1 MRVFGAIMFALGGS
15 LLLYG
20 TSLVLSNGITWRLG
34 GLLSELD
41 FFWRGGASTA
51 CVIDDSAS
59 GFQLNAILCMGSQR

>member
-34 GLLSELD
+34 GLLSVVGLFLAWWGVNCLRD
-41 FFWRGGASTA
+41 RRFR
-51 CVIDDSAS
+51 
-59 GFQLNAILCMGSQR
+59 